1 MSPMFYFLAGLT
13 VLGAVAAMSLRNLV
27 HCALCLVVTFAG
39 LAGIYLGMGAQ
50 FLGLAQVAVYI
61 GAVAI
66 LLVFVLLLTR
76 PADGDDRP
84 EGSPTWRTGVTVG
97 ILVLGV
103 IGYAVISVG
112 RMPSRATEAVPV
124 PVAEIGTVLMREYAL
139 PLQVIGVVLT
149 VAMIGAAVLAMPE
162 KRPMGG
168 ARGRT
173 VMGAG
178 RAAASGAPAGSRGRT
193 VGNRSNSVAERLRG
207 SPEGT
212 SGGNQAA

>member
-27 HCALCLVVTFAG
+27 HCVLCLVVTFAG

-76 PADGDDRP
+76 AAGGEERP
-84 EGSPTWRTGVTVG
+84 EGLPTWRTGVAVG
-97 ILVLGV
+97 ILVLAV
-103 IGYAVISVG
+103 IGYAVLSAARIPPRGS
-112 RMPSRATEAVPV
+112 EAVPV
-124 PVAEIGTVLMREYAL
+124 PVAQIGRVLMTEYAL

-162 KRPMGG
+162 RRGGVQPGVGGSPGAGPARLKGG
-168 ARGRT
+168 ADWKVGATGRGDSR
-173 VMGAG
+173 GKSG
-178 RAAASGAPAGSRGRT
+178 GDAAA
-193 VGNRSNSVAERLRG
+193 
-207 SPEGT
+207 
-212 SGGNQAA
+212 